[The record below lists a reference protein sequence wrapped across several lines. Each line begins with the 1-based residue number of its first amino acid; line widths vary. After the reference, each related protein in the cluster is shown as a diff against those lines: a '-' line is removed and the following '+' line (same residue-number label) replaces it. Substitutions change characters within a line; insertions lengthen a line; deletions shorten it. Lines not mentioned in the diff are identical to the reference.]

1 MNLQRFIHAKQNEL
15 RALRQHI
22 PEPLDESAAF
32 PGGKRPDFLSTLTA
46 PLTNGA
52 PLHIIA
58 EYKRASPSAGIINA
72 ERSPRQ
78 AARQYSAGGAACMS
92 VLTEEQYFRGSTAD
106 LEAAASAAPGLPLL
120 RKDFIF
126 DELQVR
132 QSFATP
138 ASALLLIV
146 ALTPSAS
153 QLRDLRELAE
163 SRGLHAVVEIF
174 SEAELD
180 IARTSGARIIQV
192 NARNLETF
200 ATDRRAG
207 LSLAGRRLP
216 GECWIAAS
224 AMSRPEHLQDASAAG
239 YQAALIGTALMK
251 APDPEREL
259 RQLLH
264 PGIAT

>member
-1 MNLQRFIHAKQNEL
+1 MDADRTDEAIRRFEAVSMDYSDAATMY
-15 RALRQHI
+15 ALAQI
-22 PEPLDESAAF
+22 EFLADGTGETWAQAYTDSYAIYLKVDDVFYTLVKDLLDNPME
-32 PGGKRPDFLSTLTA
+32 
-46 PLTNGA
+46 
-52 PLHIIA
+52 
-58 EYKRASPSAGIINA
+58 AS
-72 ERSPRQ
+72 
-78 AARQYSAGGAACMS
+78 Y
-92 VLTEEQYFRGSTAD
+92 
-106 LEAAASAAPGLPLL
+106 
-120 RKDFIF
+120 
-126 DELQVR
+126 
-132 QSFATP
+132 
-138 ASALLLIV
+138 
-146 ALTPSAS
+146 
-153 QLRDLRELAE
+153 LRELAE
-163 SRGLHAVVEIF
+163 RRGLHAVVEIF